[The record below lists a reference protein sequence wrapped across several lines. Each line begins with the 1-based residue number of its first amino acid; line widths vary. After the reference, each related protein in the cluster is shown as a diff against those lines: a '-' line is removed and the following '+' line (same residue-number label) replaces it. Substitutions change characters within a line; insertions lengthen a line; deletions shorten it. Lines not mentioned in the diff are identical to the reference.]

1 MHDYMQK
8 QALQAAVKPRFH
20 GHDILKCRTEPR
32 FPESAE
38 REYMRMTDSL
48 MRLVNEAVKKHL
60 PEAVGQLRLD
70 ADGEDERIDTAA
82 MLAALDA
89 AFLAMER
96 ELAERLTKFGLRQKL
111 ERFAQ
116 LNRKLTVREWK
127 RAIKATLG
135 IDILEDYYSGAFFEK
150 AMTAWIEHNTGLIVT
165 IPQSTLG
172 EMKGIVREGFL
183 TGKRTKEITREI
195 QDAYHRT
202 KRHARLLARDQ
213 TAKLNGQ
220 LTEAQQRDAGVNEYV
235 WSTCGDSRVRDS
247 HRRLHGKRF
256 SWDNP
261 PEVTPGRRL
270 HPGQDYQCRC
280 VALPVFNLEGIELP
294 WEKGLDDFV
303 TKGYRHVDIPNTGIG
318 LYQLAKETGVS
329 TAGTDAQIK
338 NRILSQMKKQG
349 WKHV

>member
-60 PEAVGQLRLD
+60 PETVGQLRLD
-70 ADGEDERIDTAA
+70 ADGGDAQIDTAA

-135 IDILEDYYSGAFFEK
+135 IDILEDYY
-150 AMTAWIEHNTGLIVT
+150 
-165 IPQSTLG
+165 
-172 EMKGIVREGFL
+172 
-183 TGKRTKEITREI
+183 
-195 QDAYHRT
+195 
-202 KRHARLLARDQ
+202 RDR
-213 TAKLNGQ
+213 KS
-220 LTEAQQRDAGVNEYV
+220 VV
-235 WSTCGDSRVRDS
+235 
-247 HRRLHGKRF
+247 
-256 SWDNP
+256 
-261 PEVTPGRRL
+261 
-270 HPGQDYQCRC
+270 
-280 VALPVFNLEGIELP
+280 
-294 WEKGLDDFV
+294 
-303 TKGYRHVDIPNTGIG
+303 
-318 LYQLAKETGVS
+318 
-329 TAGTDAQIK
+329 
-338 NRILSQMKKQG
+338 
-349 WKHV
+349 